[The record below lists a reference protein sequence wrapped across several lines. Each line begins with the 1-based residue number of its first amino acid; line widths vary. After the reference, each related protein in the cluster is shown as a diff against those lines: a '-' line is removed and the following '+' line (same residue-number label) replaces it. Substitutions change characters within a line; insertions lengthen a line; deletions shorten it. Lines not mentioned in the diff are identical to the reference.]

1 MKQYNKGASFIGVV
15 VGIII
20 AALVLWGIFALGKF
34 LFFTTYMTP
43 STGQHTG
50 IVTSVEQ
57 TGFWFHTWKAY
68 VKTSATATQEDQY
81 CVIDPAVVTQLQD
94 AATAVKEVTIKYSN
108 PAFIPASQ
116 CKSSDESI
124 IRSVQ

>member
-1 MKQYNKGASFIGVV
+1 MKQYNKGGSFIGVV

-68 VKTSATATQEDQY
+68 VKTSAQSTQEDQY
-81 CVIDPAVVTQLQD
+81 CVIDPAVIAQLQA
-94 AATAVKEVTIKYSN
+94 AATAVKEVTVHYSN
-108 PAFIPASQ
+108 PAFVPSSQ
-116 CKSSDESI
+116 CKSTDGSI
-124 IRSVQ
+124 ITSVE